1 MGMWFEEDGTL
12 ECPGLVIILVNS
24 LLPWK
29 PGWERERSDIRVK
42 QRQNVRDGHSGI
54 SLVVQ

>member
-1 MGMWFEEDGTL
+1 MWFEEDGTL